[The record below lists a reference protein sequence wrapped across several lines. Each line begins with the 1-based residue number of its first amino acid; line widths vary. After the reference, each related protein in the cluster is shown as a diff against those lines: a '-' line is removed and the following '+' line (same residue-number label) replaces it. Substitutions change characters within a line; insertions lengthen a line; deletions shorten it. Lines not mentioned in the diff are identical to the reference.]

1 MKKLLIITIAC
12 MFFCGCKENDLVEF
26 SADDSFISFALPDL
40 SNRPKERFLD
50 SVYYSFATDTAIGL
64 QEKTIAIPIA
74 IGGVAKHEARNY
86 SYEINQNSDYDRAL
100 IEISEP
106 TIAAER
112 YVDTL
117 YVKIKRAKELGEK
130 EMVLILNLKD
140 NENFKVGHQ
149 YNSELKIVFSD
160 IMIQPTWWNAWSR
173 VLGPFYKEVMQK
185 WMQIYYL
192 GADMSPHLTTNEP
205 GPVYYWNNMPSSA
218 NPSWYPI
225 TFMYIEVMKNYFQ
238 ENVIYPDGDTSKE
251 RILLP

>member
-1 MKKLLIITIAC
+1 MKKLIVIIIGC
-12 MFFCGCKENDLVEF
+12 MFFCSCKENDLVEF
-26 SADDSFISFALPDL
+26 SADDSFISFALPDM

-50 SVYYSFATDTAIGL
+50 SIYYSFANDTTIAL

-86 SYEINQNSDYDRAL
+86 SYEINPKSDFDRAL

-106 TIAAER
+106 TIAADR

-117 YVKIKRAKELGEK
+117 YVKIKRAQELGER

-140 NENFKVGHQ
+140 NKNFKVGHQ
-149 YNSELKIVFSD
+149 HNSELKIVFSD
-160 IMIQPTWWNAWSR
+160 IMIQPTWWNTWSR
-173 VLGPFYKEVMQK
+173 VMGPFYKEVMQK

-205 GPVYYWNNMPSSA
+205 GPIYYWNNMPSSA
-218 NPSWYPI
+218 ISSWHPI
-225 TFMYIEVMKNYFQ
+225 TFMYIEVLKKYFQ